1 MITQMRIRN
10 FKGFAPDADWFP
22 MGELTLILGPN
33 SSGKSSILQAI
44 LLLAQSWSKPM
55 SFVNL
60 TPDGEYLQL
69 GHVGPLFHYQNIDA
83 PMSFAFEL
91 DGHWAVEFNYGLDTG
106 TLSGGDALRAAS
118 GRLHSVRTA
127 QTGAIDEPVWLS
139 WAPIPEDSTGVSA
152 SVTARFELQSVHETS
167 ELPSSGSGEPGAF
180 TVRDWLL
187 RSEYEQFKALG
198 EKLAKLFAPEESDRN
213 ISDELF
219 VLAISAEGIEFLDSG
234 LIWAPLEETD
244 QPIDPNGPFFAAKME
259 DHWRKAV
266 MRLRDLLLAT
276 RYVGPAR
283 LAGTRLH
290 LDSQEQTD
298 LPTVGRDGARLASAL
313 KAVTPAHFG
322 SVSLTQNLNTLLERI
337 GVPYRLAVVPVP
349 NDGYRLGWRIT
360 LQSEGKAESESGL
373 DLCGVGYGVSQLVP
387 ILAQWAILKSWP
399 AVSTQRERL
408 MLVEQPELHLH
419 PRWQAGVTSMLLDV
433 WPDTS
438 ASVYESTVNSIY
450 PQAIV
455 ETHSELMILRL
466 SRLIRSREDATQI
479 SSRASVLT
487 VHSSDFEGHRRSIVK
502 SVSMGPNGE
511 FNRSEFSDGFFA
523 DRLDEEFA

>member
-1 MITQMRIRN
+1 MRIRN

-91 DGHWAVEFNYGLDTG
+91 DGHWAVEFNYGLDAG

-152 SVTARFELQSVHETS
+152 SVTARFELQSVYETNG
-167 ELPSSGSGEPGAF
+167 LPSSGSGEPGAF

-187 RSEYEQFKALG
+187 RSEYKQFKVLG
-198 EKLAKLFAPEESDRN
+198 EKLAKLFASEESDRS
-213 ISDELF
+213 IPDELF
-219 VLAISAEGIEFLDSG
+219 ALAISAEGIDFLDSG
-234 LIWAPLEETD
+234 LIWAPLEEPD
-244 QPIDPNGPFFAAKME
+244 PPIDPNAPFFAAKME

-283 LAGTRLH
+283 LAGKRLH
-290 LDSQEQTD
+290 PDSQEQTD

-322 SVSLTQNLNTLLERI
+322 SVSLTQSLNTLLERI
-337 GVPYRLAVVPVP
+337 GVRYRLSVVPVP

-360 LQSEGKAESESGL
+360 LQSEGRAESESGL
-373 DLCGVGYGVSQLVP
+373 DLCDVGYGVSQLVP

-419 PRWQAGVTSMLLDV
+419 PRWQAGVTSALLDL
-433 WPDTS
+433 WPGEPTGVFDGEADTLR
-438 ASVYESTVNSIY
+438 
-450 PQAIV
+450 PQAFV
-455 ETHSELMILRL
+455 ETHSELMVLRL
-466 SRLIRSREDATQI
+466 CRLIRDGQIPADSIATAGTVLVAEQQER
-479 SSRASVLT
+479 SDRRWVTSVT
-487 VHSSDFEGHRRSIVK
+487 SVPIEYDGYFERHLF
-502 SVSMGPNGE
+502 P
-511 FNRSEFSDGFFA
+511 DGFFA
-523 DRLDEEFA
+523 DRLDEERL